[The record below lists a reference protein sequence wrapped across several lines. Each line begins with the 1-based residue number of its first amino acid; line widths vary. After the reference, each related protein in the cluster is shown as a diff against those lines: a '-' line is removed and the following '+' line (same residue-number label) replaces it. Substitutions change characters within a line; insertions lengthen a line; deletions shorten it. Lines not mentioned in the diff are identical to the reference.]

1 MFLDSRSVIEVVWRR
16 SSTGRRGRL
25 KRDIVSTSSPNTTR
39 PLLHRGVAITSIV
52 ALHCSLG
59 SGRQW
64 ARLAEDAGTRH
75 HVIAPDI
82 SGYGTR
88 SDAIELPR
96 TLAQEVEF
104 LGDALAAVGGPVHLV
119 GHSYGGAIALKLATA
134 SRLAES
140 VLSLTLI
147 EPVLPTMLLDNAAD
161 RPLYE
166 QFFRLGHKV
175 FLDLWNDAPGEAL
188 DRFLDYWRGS
198 EPPEELSPMI
208 HARMSEQVQKLAYEF
223 TALFAED
230 HVAAAAASIDVP
242 TLLYSGGRSPAMTQR
257 IASRLASVIP
267 GIDARHLPSAGH
279 MLAISHAQAINTEI
293 LDHITA
299 AEQAANRSLR
309 MRSSSGG

>member
-1 MFLDSRSVIEVVWRR
+1 MN
-16 SSTGRRGRL
+16 GP
-25 KRDIVSTSSPNTTR
+25 SPHEEN
-39 PLLHRGVAITSIV
+39 AISSIV

-64 ARLAEDAGTRH
+64 ARLVEDAGTRH

-82 SGYGTR
+82 AGYGSR
-88 SDAIELPR
+88 PDAIALPR
-96 TLAQEVEF
+96 TLAQEAE
-104 LGDALAAVGGPVHLV
+104 LLSDALAAATGPIHLV
-119 GHSYGGAIALKLATA
+119 GHSYGGAIALKLAT
-134 SRLAES
+134 SSPLARR

-147 EPVLPTMLLDNAAD
+147 EPVLPTLLLDNAMD

-188 DRFLDYWRGS
+188 DRFIDYWRGS
-198 EPPEELSPMI
+198 EPPEELPPKI
-208 HARMSEQVQKLAYEF
+208 RARMIEQVQKLAYEF

-230 HVAAAAASIDVP
+230 HVASAVATIDVP
-242 TLLYSGGRSPAMTQR
+242 MLLYSGGLSPAMTQR

-267 GIDARHLPSAGH
+267 RIDARHLPSAGH
-279 MLAISHAQAINTEI
+279 MLAITHAQTINSEI
-293 LDHITA
+293 LNHITA

-309 MRSSSGG
+309 MRNSSGG

>member
-1 MFLDSRSVIEVVWRR
+1 M
-16 SSTGRRGRL
+16 
-25 KRDIVSTSSPNTTR
+25 NC
-39 PLLHRGVAITSIV
+39 PLPPEGKAITTIV

-64 ARLAEDAGTRH
+64 ARLVEDAGARH

-82 SGYGTR
+82 SGYGAR
-88 SDAIELPR
+88 QNAIELPK
-96 TLAQEVEF
+96 TVAQEAE
-104 LGDALAAVGGPVHLV
+104 LLSDALAATGPIHLV

-134 SRLAES
+134 SPLAKR

-147 EPVLPTMLLDNAAD
+147 EPVLPTMLLEHAMD

-175 FLDLWNDAPGEAL
+175 FLDLWNDVPGEAL

-198 EPPEELSPMI
+198 EPPEELPAKMR
-208 HARMSEQVQKLAYEF
+208 ARMIEQVQKLAYEF

-230 HVAAAAASIDVP
+230 DVASAAASIDVP
-242 TLLYSGGRSPAMTQR
+242 TLLYSGGLSPAMTQR
-257 IASRLASVIP
+257 IASRLASVVP
-267 GIDARHLPSAGH
+267 RIDARHLPSAGH
-279 MLAISHAQAINTEI
+279 MLAISHAEAINAEI
-293 LDHITA
+293 LNYIAA
-299 AEQAANRSLR
+299 AEQAANRSPR